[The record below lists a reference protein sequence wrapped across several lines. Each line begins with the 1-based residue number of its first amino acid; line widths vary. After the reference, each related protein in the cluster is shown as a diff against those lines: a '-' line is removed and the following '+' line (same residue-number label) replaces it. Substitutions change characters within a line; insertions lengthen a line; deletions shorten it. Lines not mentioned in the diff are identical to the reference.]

1 VRSSDTGDLERAW
14 QLTEHNAAAAR
25 MRLEVL
31 TRRQAQALTLTLP
44 LGRGLR

>member
-1 VRSSDTGDLERAW
+1 
-14 QLTEHNAAAAR
+14 